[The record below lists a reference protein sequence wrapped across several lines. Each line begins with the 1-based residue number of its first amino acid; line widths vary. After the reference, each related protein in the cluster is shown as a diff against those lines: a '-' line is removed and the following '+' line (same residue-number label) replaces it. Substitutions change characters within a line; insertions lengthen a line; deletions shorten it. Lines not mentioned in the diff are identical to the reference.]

1 MCLAVPGKI
10 VAIAG
15 GGETG
20 SVGSTGTVDFQGSR
34 LDVSLAFTPEARE
47 GDWVL
52 VHAGFAL
59 QVLDEEAAR
68 ETWQY
73 LQEAGLAEAP
83 GSSDGSPE
91 GARRQEGAGEEAGEM
106 KR

>member
-10 VAIAG
+10 VAVRGEDSADAAG
-15 GGETG
+15 RI
-20 SVGSTGTVDFQGSR
+20 GTVDFQGSR
-34 LDVSLAFTPEARE
+34 IDASLAFTPDARP

-59 QVLDEEAAR
+59 QVLDEQAAK

-73 LQEAGLAEAP
+73 LDEVERAELEP
-83 GSSDGSPE
+83 G
-91 GARRQEGAGEEAGEM
+91 Q
-106 KR
+106 